1 MKQQVD
7 LCYIICN
14 LVWYDPILILRI
26 DYCDAGPFR
35 GALL

>member
-1 MKQQVD
+1 MDRGDKWVD
-7 LCYIICN
+7 KTCPLSGKTQC
-14 LVWYDPILILRI
+14 LLRI